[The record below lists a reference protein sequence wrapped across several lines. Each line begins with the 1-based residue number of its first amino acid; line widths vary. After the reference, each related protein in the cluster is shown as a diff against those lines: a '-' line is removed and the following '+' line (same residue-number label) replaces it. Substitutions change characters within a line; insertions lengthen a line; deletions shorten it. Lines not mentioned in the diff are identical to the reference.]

1 VIVLVLICLY
11 VCFLQL
17 LKVDVQTKKC
27 LEWIEEGCHCSE
39 PIFVPK
45 PDAQDEDEG
54 TIFGDILVLS
64 SFCHFG
70 SHCYTVLLFWPVE
83 FSPLYFRKVSVN
95 CILPENKCF
104 ICYIILNLWIKKT
117 VIV

>member
-1 VIVLVLICLY
+1 MEKTRMTMQNQQKAKAKRIILICLY

-54 TIFGDILVLS
+54 TIFWDILVLS

-83 FSPLYFRKVSVN
+83 FSPLVVM
-95 CILPENKCF
+95 
-104 ICYIILNLWIKKT
+104 
-117 VIV
+117 

>member
-1 VIVLVLICLY
+1 MTMQNQQKAKAKRIILICLY

-70 SHCYTVLLFWPVE
+70 SHCYTVPLFWPVE
-83 FSPLYFRKVSVN
+83 FSPLVVM
-95 CILPENKCF
+95 
-104 ICYIILNLWIKKT
+104 
-117 VIV
+117 